1 MYTYKEEVEGDV
13 EYTENYYE
21 AVDHIYDKG
30 GLTLVSKQYI
40 KRARSLVSLVNENIN
55 QIKILARKNRVMADA
70 KNSIP
75 GNAVLHK
82 LFKETTVVIPGIEET
97 IVRQVH
103 VKLVLK
109 TMRARAGTFFKQ
121 FHDYFV

>member
-1 MYTYKEEVEGDV
+1 MSTSKEEVEGDI
-13 EYTENYYE
+13 EYTENYCE

-40 KRARSLVSLVNENIN
+40 KWARSLVSLVNEHIN

-70 KNSIP
+70 KNNIL
-75 GNAVLHK
+75 GNTVVYK
-82 LFKETTVVIPGIEET
+82 LFKEATAVIPGIEET

-109 TMRARAGTFFKQ
+109 TMNVRAGTIFKQ
-121 FHDYFV
+121 FHDHFI